1 MKAVIMAGG
10 FGTRLRPLTC
20 TIPKPLVPMLNNPIM
35 EHIVRLLRRY
45 NFKDIIML
53 LHYQGEIIKDYFE
66 DGKDMGVKI
75 SYVEEEEDLGTAG
88 SVKNAQK
95 FLTEPFLVISGDI
108 ITDFDLSKIVDFHNG
123 KKSPLTI
130 TLTRVKNP
138 LEFGIV
144 LTKKNGRID
153 RFLEKPSW
161 GEVFSDT
168 INTGIYVIQPEVLEY
183 IPKSKEFDFSKNLFP
198 LLMEK
203 GFQLFGY
210 IASGYW
216 RDIGNIPEYR
226 LAHYEALRK
235 DIKIDLPGVKLGE
248 VGSAESRHSA
258 KSRHSGSGSARGEKN
273 IWSGKETIID
283 PAAILKGTVV
293 IGDNCELKG
302 NVEISDA
309 VIGNNCTVED
319 GAIVNKCIIWNNTLI
334 GKGAHLK
341 ENVVGKNCKIGDKVF
356 MEEGAIIGDDCRI
369 GDASLIRQAV
379 KIWPHKVVEKE
390 AIVSSSLVWGEKWS
404 KSLFGAYGVTGLS
417 NTEVTPEFSAK
428 LGAAYG
434 ATMEKGSS
442 VITSRDSHR
451 SSRMI
456 KRSFIAGLLSSGI
469 NVDDIRDMPL
479 PVVRYTLRTSREYC
493 GGIHVRMS
501 PYDPLL
507 MDIKFLDSSGMDIS
521 SGKEKSIERLF
532 FREDF
537 RRANIE
543 ETGSLEVPSRI
554 VEYYREGF
562 LSLLDT
568 ESIKKR
574 KFKIVMDYGFSSAAN
589 IFPSIVGELGCEVIA
604 LNAYT
609 NDKKGAKTLEE
620 FNNSIKQLSNI
631 VVTLKADIGFLLDTG
646 AEKIFL
652 VDEDGSIL
660 PGDLSLALISL
671 LVLKSHSNPRIAV
684 PVTASYVIEKM
695 AGEYNALVLRT
706 KTNPCS
712 MMAVG
717 SLKEV
722 DFIGEIKGGYIFP
735 LFQSA
740 FDAMFSIGKILELI
754 ARTGIPLNQLIP
766 LIPKICMVR
775 EHVFCPWET
784 KGKIMRLL
792 IDDTKDKNRELI
804 EGIKVYEE
812 EKNST
817 PWVIIIPDEDRA
829 LFHVNAEAQTIEE
842 AQELARKY
850 VSKIKEW
857 QGE

>member
-1 MKAVIMAGG
+1 
-10 FGTRLRPLTC
+10 
-20 TIPKPLVPMLNNPIM
+20 M
-35 EHIVRLLRRY
+35 ELLRRH
-45 NFKDIIML
+45 NFKEIIML

-66 DGKDMGVKI
+66 DGKDMGVRI
-75 SYVEEEEDLGTAG
+75 SYIEEEEDLGTAG

-108 ITDFDLSKIVDFHNG
+108 ITDFDLSYVVNFHNE
-123 KKSPLTI
+123 KKSFLTI

-144 LTKKNGRID
+144 ITKEDGRID

-168 INTGIYVIQPEVLEY
+168 INTGIYVLQPEVLEHV
-183 IPKSKEFDFSKNLFP
+183 PKNKEFDFSKDLFP

-203 GFQLFGY
+203 GFPLFGC

-216 RDIGNIPEYR
+216 RDIGNIPEYS
-226 LAHYEALRK
+226 LAHYEALKK
-235 DIKIDLPGVKLGE
+235 DIKIDLPGKKLGE
-248 VGSAESRHSA
+248 R
-258 KSRHSGSGSARGEKN
+258 N
-273 IWSGKETIID
+273 IWTGKETVIN
-283 PAAILKGTVV
+283 PSAILKGTVI
-293 IGDNCELKG
+293 IGDNCEIKG
-302 NVEISDA
+302 NAEISDT
-309 VIGNNCTVED
+309 VIGNNCVIEE
-319 GAIVNKCIIWNNTLI
+319 GAIINKCIIWNNSLI
-334 GKGAHLK
+334 GEGAHLK

-356 MEEGAIIGDDCRI
+356 MEEGAIVGDDCRV
-369 GDASLIRQAV
+369 GDSSLIRQAV

-390 AIVSSSLVWGEKWS
+390 AIVSSSLVWGEKWA

-417 NTEVTPEFSAK
+417 NTEVIPEFSAK

-434 ATMEKGSS
+434 ASLEKSSS

-479 PVVRYTLRTSREYC
+479 PVVRYTLRTSGEYS
-493 GGIHVRMS
+493 GGVHVRMS

-521 SGKEKSIERLF
+521 SSKEKAIERLF

-537 RRANIE
+537 RRANIDE
-543 ETGSLEVPSRI
+543 IGSLEVPSRI

-562 LSLLDT
+562 LSQIDT
-568 ESIKKR
+568 HLIKGR
-574 KFKIVMDYGFSSAAN
+574 KFKIVMDYGFSSAAS
-589 IFPSIVGELGCEVIA
+589 IFPSIIGELGCEVIA

-609 NDKKGAKTLEE
+609 DDKKGAKTIEE
-620 FNNSIKQLSNI
+620 FNNSLKQLSTI
-631 VVTLKADIGFLLDTG
+631 VVTLKADAGFLIDTG

-652 VDEDGSIL
+652 VDEEGSIL
-660 PGDLSLALISL
+660 SGDISLGMISL
-671 LVLKSHSNPRIAV
+671 LVLKCYPKPKIAV
-684 PVTASYVIEKM
+684 PVTASYVIEEM
-695 AGEYNALVLRT
+695 AGKYNATVIRT
-706 KTNPCS
+706 KTNPHS

-717 SLKEV
+717 GLKEV

-735 LFQSA
+735 QFQPA

-754 ARTGIPLNQLIP
+754 AKSDISLNKIIPS
-766 LIPKICMVR
+766 IPKICMVR
-775 EHVFCPWET
+775 EHVFCPWEL

-792 IDDTKDKNRELI
+792 IDETKDKERELI
-804 EGIKVYEE
+804 DGVKIYE
-812 EKNST
+812 KKKGDI
-817 PWVIIIPDEDRA
+817 PWVIVIPDEDRA
-829 LFHVNAEAQTIEE
+829 LFHVNAEAQNVEE
-842 AQELARKY
+842 AQELTRKY
-850 VSKIKEW
+850 TGKIKKW
-857 QGE
+857 QEE

>member
-20 TIPKPLVPMLNNPIM
+20 TIPKPLVPMLNKPMM
-35 EHIVRLLRRY
+35 EHIVELLRRH
-45 NFKDIIML
+45 NFKDIIIL
-53 LHYQGEIIKDYFE
+53 LYYQGEIIKDYFE
-66 DGKDMGVKI
+66 DGKDLGVRI
-75 SYVEEEEDLGTAG
+75 SYVEGEEDLGTVG

-108 ITDFDLSKIVDFHNG
+108 ITDFDLSRIVEFHNQ
-123 KKSPLTI
+123 KKSLLTI

-144 LTKKNGRID
+144 ITKEDGRIEK
-153 RFLEKPSW
+153 FLEKPSW

-168 INTGIYVIQPEVLEY
+168 INTGIYILQPEVLDY
-183 IPKSKEFDFSKNLFP
+183 IPQKKEFDFSKDLFP
-198 LLMEK
+198 LLMERDSP
-203 GFQLFGY
+203 LFGY

-216 RDIGNIPEYR
+216 RDVGNIPEYR
-226 LAHYEALRK
+226 FAHSDALRK
-235 DIKIDLPGVKLGE
+235 DVKIDFPGEKL
-248 VGSAESRHSA
+248 
-258 KSRHSGSGSARGEKN
+258 GEKN
-273 IWSGKETIID
+273 IWAGKETIID
-283 PAAILKGTVV
+283 PGAILKGTVV
-293 IGDNCELKG
+293 IGDNCEIKR
-302 NVEISDA
+302 NAEISDA
-309 VIGNNCTVED
+309 VIGNNCTIEEN
-319 GAIVNKCIIWNNTLI
+319 AIVNKCVIWNNTLV

-341 ENVVGKNCKIGDKVF
+341 ENVVGRNCKIGDKVF

-369 GDASLIRQAV
+369 GDSSLIRQAV
-379 KIWPHKVVEKE
+379 KIWPHKIVEKE

-404 KSLFGAYGVTGLS
+404 KSLFGAYGVTGLA

-434 ATMEKGSS
+434 AVMEKGSS

-456 KRSFIAGLLSSGI
+456 KRSLIAGLLSSGI

-479 PVVRYTLRTSREYC
+479 PVVRYTLRTSGEYS

-501 PYDPLL
+501 PYDPML
-507 MDIKFLDSSGMDIS
+507 MDIKFLDSSGMDIT

-562 LSLLDT
+562 LSVLDT
-568 ESIKKR
+568 QLIKKK

-589 IFPSIVGELGCEVIA
+589 IFPSIIGELGCEVIA
-604 LNAYT
+604 LNAYM
-609 NDKKGAKTLEE
+609 NDKKGAKTTEE
-620 FNNSIKQLSNI
+620 FTNSIKQLSTI
-631 VVTLKADIGFLLDTG
+631 VVTLKADAGFLIDTG
-646 AEKIFL
+646 AEKVFL
-652 VDEDGSIL
+652 VNEDGEIL
-660 PGDLSLALISL
+660 SGDLSLALVSL
-671 LVLKSHSNPRIAV
+671 LVLKSYSKPAIAV
-684 PVTASYVIEKM
+684 PVTASHIIEEMAAEYDATVI
-695 AGEYNALVLRT
+695 RT
-706 KTNPCS
+706 RTNPHS

-717 SLKEV
+717 ASKEL

-735 LFQSA
+735 QFQHV
-740 FDAMFSIGKILELI
+740 FDAMFSIGKILELLS
-754 ARTGIPLNQLIP
+754 RSNTSLSQLIP
-766 LIPKICMVR
+766 SIPKIYMVR
-775 EHVFCPWET
+775 EHVFCSWEL

-792 IDDTKDKNRELI
+792 IDDTKDKSRELI
-804 EGIKVYEE
+804 EGIKVYEK
-812 EKNST
+812 EKNNI

-829 LFHVNAEAQTIEE
+829 LFHVNAEAQTTEE
-842 AQELARKY
+842 AQELTRKY
-850 VSKIKEW
+850 VGRIKEW

>member
-20 TIPKPLVPMLNNPIM
+20 TIPKPLVPMLNKPIM
-35 EHIVRLLRRY
+35 EHIVELLRRY
-45 NFKDIIML
+45 NFKDIIIL

-75 SYVEEEEDLGTAG
+75 IYVGDEEDLGTAG

-108 ITDFDLSKIVDFHNG
+108 ITDFDLSKVFDFHKE
-123 KKSPLTI
+123 KKSLLTV

-144 LTKKNGRID
+144 ITKEDGRID
-153 RFLEKPSW
+153 KFLEKPSW

-168 INTGIYVIQPEVLEY
+168 INTGIYILQPEVLDCM
-183 IPKSKEFDFSKNLFP
+183 PKGKAFDFSKDLFP
-198 LLMEK
+198 LLMERDSP
-203 GFQLFGY
+203 LFGY

-226 LAHYEALRK
+226 LSHYEALRK
-235 DIKIDLPGVKLGE
+235 DIRIDLPGEKL
-248 VGSAESRHSA
+248 
-258 KSRHSGSGSARGEKN
+258 GEKN
-273 IWSGKETIID
+273 IWAGKGTIIS
-283 PAAILKGTVV
+283 PLATFEGTAV
-293 IGDNCELKG
+293 IGDNCEIKE

-309 VIGNNCTVED
+309 VIGNNCVIEE
-319 GAIVNKCIIWNNTLI
+319 GAIINKCVIWSNTLI
-334 GKGAHLK
+334 GKGVHLK
-341 ENVVGKNCKIGDKVF
+341 ENVVGKNCKVGNKVF

-369 GDASLIRQAV
+369 GDSSLIRQAV

-404 KSLFGAYGVTGLS
+404 KSLFGAYGVTGLA
-417 NTEVTPEFSAK
+417 NTEITPEFSAK

-434 ATMEKGSS
+434 AVMEKSSS

-456 KRSFIAGLLSSGI
+456 KRSLIAGLLSSGI

-479 PVVRYTLRTSREYC
+479 PVVRYTLHTSGEYS

-501 PYDPLL
+501 PFDPML

-521 SGKEKSIERLF
+521 SSKEKSIERLF

-537 RRANIE
+537 RRANME

-568 ESIKKR
+568 ELIKK
-574 KFKIVMDYGFSSAAN
+574 KKLKIVMDYGFSSAAN
-589 IFPSIVGELGCEVIA
+589 IFPSIIGELGCEVIA

-620 FNNSIKQLSNI
+620 FNNSIKQLSTI
-631 VVTLKADIGFLLDTG
+631 VVTLKADIGFLFDTG
-646 AEKIFL
+646 AEKVFL
-652 VDEDGSIL
+652 VDEKGDVLS
-660 PGDLSLALISL
+660 GDLTLALVSL
-671 LVLKSHSNPRIAV
+671 LVLKNYPKSKIAI
-684 PVTASYVIEKM
+684 PVTASHIIEKM
-695 AGEYNALVLRT
+695 ASEYDATVIRT
-706 KTNPCS
+706 RTNPHS

-717 SLKEV
+717 GSKEI

-735 LFQSA
+735 QFQPA
-740 FDAMFSIGKILELI
+740 FDAMFSIGKILELV
-754 ARTGIPLNQLIP
+754 AKSNVSLNQLI
-766 LIPKICMVR
+766 LSIPKICMFR
-775 EHVFCPWET
+775 EHVFCPWEL

-804 EGIKVYEE
+804 EGIKVYEK

-829 LFHVNAEAQTIEE
+829 LFHVNSEAQTVEE
-842 AQELARKY
+842 AGELARKY
-850 VSKIKEW
+850 VGKIKEW